1 MDFFATSPQEIE
13 KHFKT
18 DITSGLSKQAAQERF
33 TEHGPNRVPYKA
45 PDSYIKIFFT
55 QFKSPLIY
63 VLLAAAAIIYFVDSK
78 TDALFISFVLLL
90 NAFVGTYQEGKSG
103 NILSSLQK
111 YLRTYCVVVR
121 DGEREIISSENVVPG
136 DVLVLVEGDQVPADC
151 RVVESTNLH
160 VNQASITGE
169 AQPVQKNAQAIE
181 QGNDVSAFEQSNM
194 LFSGTFIT
202 QGTARVVVVAT
213 GTKSQTGK
221 LHKMVEEIDTSI
233 PLKVEIEKIAYVIL
247 WIVLGICVALFAIGL
262 YTGRPV
268 KELLTIL
275 TALFICVVPEGQP
288 VIFTLVLAMGVG
300 RMAQKKVLVKRLQA
314 VEGLGQVD
322 VTLLDKTGTLTQG
335 EVGVQKIFI
344 DLHTHKVLE
353 VEKTHE
359 HASLSLLAHTAAVMS
374 GAQVQT
380 TTAHGRVVPVH
391 AKGDQTEVALTTFAR
406 QFEIEKPELVKG
418 FSFFS
423 EQPFDYESKLKIS
436 YIKAKSFAGI
446 PLPEGRTLM
455 LVTGAPEVVFEA
467 SSEVFGDGAAH
478 KLTPDNAHTITSA
491 LHEMLGDGIRVVA
504 AAYRILPGDHESAH
518 PQNLTFI
525 GMYGLADM
533 LRPGVESVVRHARE
547 SGLHIAMLT
556 GDHEETAKSIAQ
568 QCGIFTAGD
577 KVLTG
582 EKLQAILAQGGL
594 PSEET
599 TVFARV
605 TPEVKLAIV
614 QRYREAGHIVAM
626 TGDGVNDAAS
636 IAAADIGIAMGRIGT
651 EVAKEAADVILL
663 DDRFESII
671 EALEEGRHIFYT
683 LKRVILYF
691 FSTNMAEILV
701 ILFAITLGFALPLNA
716 IQILFINLVTDGFL
730 NMSLALEPK
739 QQEVF
744 EQQAR
749 PGGRIVDG
757 AMLRSMMFMA
767 MPMALGCLYLF
778 VLYYDSG
785 LLKARTM
792 ALISMSL
799 FQLFNAWNCRSATLS
814 VFSLPFLGNRALV
827 LASVLVF
834 LFGFAIVY
842 LAPLQALF
850 RTAPLNATDWL
861 LAIGISS
868 SIILLEE
875 LRKIYKRSL

>member
-1 MDFFATSPQEIE
+1 MEFFKASPDAIE
-13 KHFKT
+13 KHFET
-18 DITSGLSKQAAQERF
+18 NLTQGLTKQEAQKRF
-33 TEHGPNRVPYKA
+33 KDVGPNRVPYKA
-45 PDSYIKIFFT
+45 PDSYIKIFFQ

-111 YLRTYCVVVR
+111 FLRTYCVVVR
-121 DGEREIISSENVVPG
+121 DGEREIVSSENIVPG
-136 DVLVLVEGDQVPADC
+136 DLVVLDEGDQVPADC
-151 RVVESTNLH
+151 RVIESTNLH
-160 VNQASITGE
+160 VNQASMTGE
-169 AQPVQKNAQAIE
+169 AQPVQKNADALE
-181 QGNDVSAFEQSNM
+181 AAGDVQTFEQHNM
-194 LFSGTFIT
+194 LFSGSFVT
-202 QGTARVVVVAT
+202 QGTAHAVVVAT
-213 GTKSQTGK
+213 GISTQTGK

-233 PLKVEIEKIAYVIL
+233 PLKVEIEKIAYVVL
-247 WIVLGICVALFAIGL
+247 WIVLAICAALFVIGF

-275 TALFICVVPEGQP
+275 TALFICVVPEGLP

-300 RMAQKKVLVKRLQA
+300 RMAQKMVLVKRLQA

-322 VTLLDKTGTLTQG
+322 VTLLDKTGTLTRG

-344 DLHTHKVLE
+344 DLHTHAVLE

-359 HASLSLLAHTAAVMS
+359 HTSLSLLAHTAAIMS
-374 GAQVQT
+374 GAQVET
-380 TTAHGRVVPVH
+380 TTAQGRVVPVH

-406 QFEIEKPELVKG
+406 QFKVEKPELLKG
-418 FSFFS
+418 FNYFK
-423 EQPFDYESKLKIS
+423 EQPFDYESKLKVA
-436 YIKAKSFAGI
+436 YIKTQSFAGI
-446 PLPEGRTLM
+446 PLPSDATLM
-455 LVTGAPEVVFEA
+455 LVTGAPEVVWERCT
-467 SSEVFGDGAAH
+467 EVFGDGAAH
-478 KLTPDNAHTITSA
+478 KITPDNAHTITTA
-491 LHEMLGDGIRVVA
+491 LHDMLGDGMRVVA
-504 AAYRILPGDHESAH
+504 AAYRIVQGEGDVSS
-518 PQNLTFI
+518 LTFT
-525 GMYGLADM
+525 GMYGLSDT
-533 LRPGVESVVRHARE
+533 LREGVRKVVEHARE

-556 GDHEETAKSIAQ
+556 GDHEETAKSIAK

-577 KVLTG
+577 SVLSG
-582 EKLQAILAQGGL
+582 EKLQAMLEQGGI
-594 PSEET
+594 PGTET

-605 TPEVKLAIV
+605 TPENKLAIV
-614 QRYREAGHIVAM
+614 QRYRAAGHIVAM

-651 EVAKEAADVILL
+651 EVAKEAADVIIL

-739 QQEVF
+739 EQEVLGQPNRRG
-744 EQQAR
+744 E
-749 PGGRIVDG
+749 RIIDG
-757 AMLRSMMFMA
+757 AMLGSMMFMA
-767 MPMALGCLYLF
+767 VPMALGCLYLF
-778 VLYYDSG
+778 VFYYDTG

-799 FQLFNAWNCRSATLS
+799 FQLFNAWNCRSSRLS
-814 VFSLPFLGNRALV
+814 VFSMSLFSNKALV

-834 LFGFAIVY
+834 LFQFAIVY
-842 LAPLQALF
+842 IPPLQSLF
-850 RTAPLNATDWL
+850 RTQALNATDWL
-861 LAIGISS
+861 SAIAISS
-868 SIILLEE
+868 SIVLLEE
-875 LRKIYKRSL
+875 LRKIYKRRV